1 MNDIMKI
8 VKCLEK
14 SGLLIE
20 GVSKTSKNEV
30 KEQKGEFLGIL
41 LGTLEAS
48 LLRSLWKDKGLITA
62 GEVNVRAGQ
71 NF

>member
-41 LGTLEAS
+41 SGTLEAS

-62 GEVNVRAGQ
+62 GEVIVRAGQ

>member
-1 MNDIMKI
+1 MNDII

-48 LLRSLWKDKGLITA
+48 LLRRLWKDKGL
-62 GEVNVRAGQ
+62 
-71 NF
+71 